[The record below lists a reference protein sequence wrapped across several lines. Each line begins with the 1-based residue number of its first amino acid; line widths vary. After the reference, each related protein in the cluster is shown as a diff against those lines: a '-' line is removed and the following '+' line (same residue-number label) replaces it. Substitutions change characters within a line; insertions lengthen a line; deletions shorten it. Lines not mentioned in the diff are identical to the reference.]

1 MHALSP
7 EAPFGKDSDTIPTKW
22 YSKGA
27 SGWGMLFS
35 LEAPFGKDYE
45 TILTRWGFQDNSK
58 NSKKS
63 KATFPNLSKSP
74 FLVRMLYQMRSLK
87 GIKEF
92 GGLRL

>member
-1 MHALSP
+1 MHTLSP
-7 EAPFGKDSDTIPTKW
+7 EAPFGKDSDTILTKW

-35 LEAPFGKDYE
+35 LEALFGKDYE
-45 TILTRWGFQDNSK
+45 TILTRWGFQDI
-58 NSKKS
+58 SKKS
-63 KATFPNLSKSP
+63 KVTFPNLSKSP
-74 FLVRMLYQMRSLK
+74 LLVRMLYQMRSLK

>member
-7 EAPFGKDSDTIPTKW
+7 ETPFGKTSDTIPTKW

-58 NSKKS
+58 IAKKS
-63 KATFPNLSKSP
+63 KKFKSDIP
-74 FLVRMLYQMRSLK
+74 QLVQIPSPGEDALPDEVPQ
-87 GIKEF
+87 GD
-92 GGLRL
+92 